1 MKSLNIDL
9 ETATIQQLHQLL
21 VTNKLTGGE
30 AVADVLAADRR
41 PELEEGPSLNAV
53 RVINPDWYQEAV
65 KVDKERAKGIDL
77 GPMMGIPVL
86 VKDNIDVEGLPTTA
100 GSVALAHSYPADD
113 APLIKQLK
121 AAGAIILGKTNMA
134 EFALPT

>member
-1 MKSLNIDL
+1 
-9 ETATIQQLHQLL
+9 
-21 VTNKLTGGE
+21 
-30 AVADVLAADRR
+30 
-41 PELEEGPSLNAV
+41 
-53 RVINPDWYQEAV
+53 
-65 KVDKERAKGIDL
+65 
-77 GPMMGIPVL
+77 MMGIPVL

-134 EFALPT
+134 EFAFYMTSTAPNGYSSLGGQVLNPYDAALNPGGSAPDPDRPWLSAWPQAPSAPTQAGRFCNRPASCPTSASVRP